1 MFSLTGLQK
10 SFCVI
15 GVEIDWFPPIID
27 RSNASNLSKN
37 SDKQYHF
44 TEMKKYHKKGYHH
57 SFYVLFSNAISYSQP
72 LLSEWSVGQDGKS
85 AVAQKTQSS
94 NLCLYHQWS
103 GEPVLLNPYIQKL
116 TFGNQSKNIQIIALW
131 ASPTTSVSFKVKK
144 NPFSIFPVNL
154 SLVKALTRWANL
166 LKDVFLEG
174 QCPFSQIYS
183 ALWTIWFRLHIIII
197 CKIIQII
204 RREVGLCV

>member
-1 MFSLTGLQK
+1 
-10 SFCVI
+10 
-15 GVEIDWFPPIID
+15 
-27 RSNASNLSKN
+27 
-37 SDKQYHF
+37 
-44 TEMKKYHKKGYHH
+44 MKCWAGWE
-57 SFYVLFSNAISYSQP
+57 
-72 LLSEWSVGQDGKS
+72 EWT
-85 AVAQKTQSS
+85 VAQKTQSS
-94 NLCLYHQWS
+94 NLCLYHQWL

-131 ASPTTSVSFKVKK
+131 ASPTTSVSFTVKK
-144 NPFSIFPVNL
+144 NRFSIFPVNL

-204 RREVGLCV
+204 RREVGLCVLRKTYLNKVKPEDLP